1 MVKYKNII
9 FLKAFMDNNNN
20 NNNIEQQG
28 ESVNTSNNPVK
39 DSIEEFRAK
48 VENIFNNKLNP
59 EDVIKNTI
67 KIEFIKV
74 LSEKKYSFFNSYVEE
89 ENKLEQKFEKYFP
102 MHEEILFSVIN
113 NEIETTKNKTIES
126 IKNEKITQEKRDKIL
141 EKSIRN
147 TIKNVIKKYCYI
159 IFIFSEKVVLTDLKK
174 FLEMDLN
181 NIAEIYK
188 ATNKNIRDLEE
199 FEDELNLSI
208 MLEFIEDKK
217 YSLEDV
223 LPAWFKSSKG
233 KEKLFTEILESKKK
247 LKELETKKENN
258 NTDEFDNDIEDSEN
272 YIESIDLAFG
282 HLSKTERQK
291 IINHFLSKLSE
302 ETRQLINW
310 KFFASMYRQ
319 IHRELMEEL
328 TKNNPE
334 NPKSIEN
341 EWAKTAKKI
350 ENAYK
355 KSFQKLF
362 YMFETWF
369 ESWFEKDDNLETIKL
384 ISKKLL
390 NLVILLKQ
398 KDIAFKDFSWT
409 KIDEDFIEELVRNF
423 WKNIENKAQLSVF
436 EGLLKYIFKVWAEGA
451 DKEAFFDNLESYQ
464 RTIESSKYIEK
475 SGNFIENPDVKNID
489 FKDWEKVPEEIK
501 YKHVF
506 SEVLADGNWKI
517 KFADFLM
524 LNKTESD
531 EFKKLFEIFKEYYAI
546 DGKWRELEWE
556 EKKEKKEIMENQ
568 KNIVKDLEWKTVE
581 DLINNDVN
589 NLNFLIIW
597 WRFILK
603 TRTLKN
609 KEVNFDKLTDKELL
623 QEYKNIK
630 EIEYWVIEKIS
641 SALFDGDWLSKNII
655 FNPSWRVKNTSARTI
670 GLQCSAL
677 IKWLEKWFINLKKES
692 IKTTN
697 KDGKEEIK
705 IISSLTNLYI
715 PKWISSK
722 KLPNS
727 EARKEIENYIDSWI
741 SLCNEILKKENIQKY
756 KEDNN
761 SAENWEEFEI
771 KKKYLALLE
780 EEYEIL
786 PKNQTNYDIEKLVEI
801 QKLVKV
807 LEFIRGRIE
816 TLDKMLEIWNNDRK
830 ELINSK
836 EISSLIG
843 ILSKNSDKKS
853 EEIEKVFKKPTN
865 YSWDSNKLL
874 NLFNKTKDSIKKLLT
889 NNEKIFTN
897 NEKIFWP
904 EKTFDRAFKKL
915 IADYSWNYNELWDLT
930 RLRIISN
937 GIDDLINNIV
947 AFIKFSEKYDKI
959 TNISI
964 VDKIWEPLSLPKER
978 SGYRDTKLLL
988 KLKSGNTVEV
998 QFQIKE
1004 MYEVKDKWI
1013 NLMPTETFFEK
1024 LNKDATMG
1032 NFKKVGNTKI
1042 TLNNLKIKEEEKT
1055 KNAIIEKMK
1064 SEQMTFTKDEVSS
1077 LWEYAG
1083 ERHIKLPKKEIL
1095 ISLMWEDDSWIEWR
1109 EYEKILTLEEIK
1121 TDHTYWIIRNLPNEL
1136 NSVSKKLTRLER
1148 VMADVAWSKIVLGY
1162 LKSKNVKLN

>member
-1 MVKYKNII
+1 
-9 FLKAFMDNNNN
+9 
-20 NNNIEQQG
+20 
-28 ESVNTSNNPVK
+28 
-39 DSIEEFRAK
+39 
-48 VENIFNNKLNP
+48 
-59 EDVIKNTI
+59 
-67 KIEFIKV
+67 
-74 LSEKKYSFFNSYVEE
+74 
-89 ENKLEQKFEKYFP
+89 
-102 MHEEILFSVIN
+102 
-113 NEIETTKNKTIES
+113 
-126 IKNEKITQEKRDKIL
+126 
-141 EKSIRN
+141 
-147 TIKNVIKKYCYI
+147 
-159 IFIFSEKVVLTDLKK
+159 
-174 FLEMDLN
+174 
-181 NIAEIYK
+181 
-188 ATNKNIRDLEE
+188 
-199 FEDELNLSI
+199 
-208 MLEFIEDKK
+208 
-217 YSLEDV
+217 
-223 LPAWFKSSKG
+223 
-233 KEKLFTEILESKKK
+233 
-247 LKELETKKENN
+247 
-258 NTDEFDNDIEDSEN
+258 
-272 YIESIDLAFG
+272 
-282 HLSKTERQK
+282 
-291 IINHFLSKLSE
+291 
-302 ETRQLINW
+302 
-310 KFFASMYRQ
+310 
-319 IHRELMEEL
+319 
-328 TKNNPE
+328 
-334 NPKSIEN
+334 
-341 EWAKTAKKI
+341 
-350 ENAYK
+350 
-355 KSFQKLF
+355 
-362 YMFETWF
+362 
-369 ESWFEKDDNLETIKL
+369 
-384 ISKKLL
+384 
-390 NLVILLKQ
+390 
-398 KDIAFKDFSWT
+398 
-409 KIDEDFIEELVRNF
+409 
-423 WKNIENKAQLSVF
+423 
-436 EGLLKYIFKVWAEGA
+436 
-451 DKEAFFDNLESYQ
+451 
-464 RTIESSKYIEK
+464 
-475 SGNFIENPDVKNID
+475 
-489 FKDWEKVPEEIK
+489 
-501 YKHVF
+501 
-506 SEVLADGNWKI
+506 
-517 KFADFLM
+517 
-524 LNKTESD
+524 
-531 EFKKLFEIFKEYYAI
+531 
-546 DGKWRELEWE
+546 
-556 EKKEKKEIMENQ
+556 MENQ

-1083 ERHIKLPKKEIL
+1083 ERNIKLPKKEIL